1 MSFLNKIY
9 AWILKNYIKVIL
21 FLFIIGIAYGAYLY
35 YHFQAQKK
43 DQDAGDLFLSFYNS
57 YSASDFDEEEYK
69 IVSDAISLID
79 DASIYLAMLKSIYA
93 VESVKDNDLQ
103 KALAELLNAREI
115 LSSKRNNFNF
125 LKEIIDLRMVNI
137 FIDLEDLESAKKILG
152 NNFTVYQTNK
162 LILQGDIFAIEK
174 KFKDAKKKYVDAIA
188 RSENETQRNLINL
201 KISTLTEQ

>member
-9 AWILKNYIKVIL
+9 AWILKNYIKVIS
-21 FLFIIGIAYGAYLY
+21 FLLIIGIAYGAYLY

-69 IVSDAISLID
+69 IVSDEISLID

-115 LSSKRNNFNF
+115 LSSKSNNFNF

>member
-35 YHFQAQKK
+35 FYFQAKKK

-57 YSASDFDEEEYK
+57 YSVSDFDEEEYK
-69 IVSDAISLID
+69 IAIDAISQID
-79 DASIYLAMLKSIYA
+79 SASIYLVMLKSINA
-93 VESVKDNDLQ
+93 VESVKGNDLQ

-115 LSSKRNNFNF
+115 LSSKSNNFNF

-137 FIDLEDLESAKKILG
+137 FIDLEDLERAKKILG
-152 NNFTVYQTNK
+152 NNFTTYQTNK

-174 KFKDAKKKYVDAIA
+174 KFKDAKKKYVDALA
-188 RSENETQRNLINL
+188 RSENETQINLINL
-201 KISTLTEQ
+201 KISTLTE

>member
-21 FLFIIGIAYGAYLY
+21 CLFIIGIAYGAYLY

-43 DQDAGDLFLSFYNS
+43 DQDAGDLFLSFYNT

-79 DASIYLAMLKSIYA
+79 DASIYLALLKSINA
-93 VESVKDNDLQ
+93 VELVKGNDLQ

-115 LSSKRNNFNF
+115 LSSKSNNFNF

-152 NNFTVYQTNK
+152 NTFTIYQTNK

-174 KFKDAKKKYVDAIA
+174 KFKDAKKKYVDALA

-201 KISTLTEQ
+201 KISTLTE